1 MSPGEIRFVDRFGLG
16 QLLDTEG
23 HVYID
28 VGPQYLRTSDADWKE
43 RISGDPSLLRLPLVR
58 AGNRLSFGKGD
69 VGWNTIL
76 AGG

>member
-1 MSPGEIRFVDRFGLG
+1 MSPGEIRFMDRFGLA

-43 RISGDPSLLRLPLVR
+43 RISGDPSLLACL
-58 AGNRLSFGKGD
+58 
-69 VGWNTIL
+69 
-76 AGG
+76 